1 MDKFGARR
9 MAAGFGLLGFTSTIG
24 ALLSGNDP
32 SGSIS
37 LILIAVIALVIAHD

>member
-1 MDKFGARR
+1 MKYGIRSV
-9 MAAGFGLLGFTSTIG
+9 AAIFGLLGFTSTIG

-32 SGSIS
+32 AGSIS